1 MITLFNKNLNQEKIM
16 KKVAIILLCSMAL
29 MSCVTSN
36 KCATATD
43 AQGHEYLDKNACTQQ
58 TYLLGIIPMG

>member
-1 MITLFNKNLNQEKIM
+1 M

-29 MSCVTSN
+29 MSCVTYN

>member
-1 MITLFNKNLNQEKIM
+1 M
-16 KKVAIILLCSMAL
+16 KKIAVIVLCSMAL

-43 AQGHEYLDKNACTQQ
+43 AQGNKYLDKNSCTQQ
-58 TYLLGIIPMG
+58 TYLAGLIPVG

>member
-1 MITLFNKNLNQEKIM
+1 M
-16 KKVAIILLCSMAL
+16 KKIAVIIIFAMTL

-43 AQGHEYLDKNACTQQ
+43 ADGNKYLDKNSCSQQ
-58 TYLLGIIPMG
+58 TYLAGIIPVG